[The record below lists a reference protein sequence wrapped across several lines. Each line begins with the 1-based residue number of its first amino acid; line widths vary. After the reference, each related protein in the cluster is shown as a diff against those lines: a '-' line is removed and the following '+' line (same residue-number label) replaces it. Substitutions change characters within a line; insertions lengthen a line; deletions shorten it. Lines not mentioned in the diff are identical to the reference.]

1 MSYSLAKS
9 RLLKLENNIEDLS
22 DLLKEAFCH
31 CFHLHMLYSFA
42 KSRLLKLENNIKDL
56 SDFLKEA
63 FCHCFHLHM
72 LYSLAKS
79 RLLKLENNIKDL
91 SDLLKEAFCHC
102 FHLRMNSKNSLCKNS
117 VLHIMMFVRDCCL
130 IDNQRLSLTVI
141 TFYHILFVI
150 ANKKLYPKIQFMI
163 FKNLQRN
170 KQLLLYADKQNS
182 AVTERE
188 IRSRHCCCNTIQ

>member
-1 MSYSLAKS
+1 MP
-9 RLLKLENNIEDLS
+9 
-22 DLLKEAFCH
+22 
-31 CFHLHMLYSFA
+31 YSFA
-42 KSRLLKLENNIKDL
+42 KSRLLKLENDVKNLSDLLKEAFYHCFHLRMLYSLAKSRLLKFENNIKDF

-63 FCHCFHLHM
+63 FCHCFHLRIP
-72 LYSLAKS
+72 YSFAKS
-79 RLLKLENNIKDL
+79 GLLKLENNIKDF
-91 SDLLKEAFCHC
+91 SNLLKEAFCHW

-117 VLHIMMFVRDCCL
+117 VLHIMMFVRDCRL

-170 KQLLLYADKQNS
+170 KQLLLCAEKQNS
-182 AVTERE
+182 AVTEWE
-188 IRSRHCCCNTIQ
+188 IRTQHCCFNTIQ